1 MVKISFLVTVLF
13 ALSLQAY
20 CQRGMLDNALGIRL
34 GLGNGVTYQHFAS
47 NRIAIEGIAY
57 QRYGAFNLTCL
68 VEAHEKLFDVKGFR
82 YFYGA
87 GGHIWAYNQK
97 SVLEENNLSENSIA
111 LGVDAIIGIAYY
123 LRSFPIQL
131 SVDWKPAMNLKGSNY
146 IEWDSGGL
154 SVRYR
159 F

>member
-1 MVKISFLVTVLF
+1 MVKISFLLSLLF
-13 ALSLQAY
+13 ALSLQSLG
-20 CQRGMLDNALGIRL
+20 QRGMLENALGIRL
-34 GLGNGVTYQHFAS
+34 GLGNGVTYQHFAT
-47 NRIAIEGIAY
+47 NRIALEAMAF
-57 QRYGAFNLTCL
+57 QRYGAFNVTIL

-87 GGHIWAYNQK
+87 GGHVWAYNQK
-97 SVLEENNLSENSIA
+97 SVLQENNLSENSIA
-111 LGVDAIIGIAYY
+111 LGVDAIVGIAYY
-123 LRSFPIQL
+123 LRSFPIQF

>member
-1 MVKISFLVTVLF
+1 MLKISFLIPAFLI
-13 ALSLQAY
+13 LSLHSFA
-20 CQRGMLDNALGIRL
+20 QRGMLDNALGIRL
-34 GLGNGVTYQHFAS
+34 GLGNGITYQHFAS

-57 QRYGAFNLTCL
+57 QRYGAFNLTAL
-68 VEAHEKLFDVKGFR
+68 VEAHEKLFDMKGFR
-82 YFYGA
+82 YFYGV

-111 LGVDAIIGIAYY
+111 LGIDAIVGLAYY
-123 LRSFPIQL
+123 LRSFPLQF

-146 IEWDSGGL
+146 IEWDSGGV

>member
-1 MVKISFLVTVLF
+1 MVKISFLLSLLF
-13 ALSLQAY
+13 ALSLQSLS
-20 CQRGMLDNALGIRL
+20 QRGMLENALGIRL
-34 GLGNGVTYQHFAS
+34 GLGNGVTYQHFAT
-47 NRIAIEGIAY
+47 NRIALEAMAF
-57 QRYGAFNLTCL
+57 QRYGAFNVTIL

-87 GGHIWAYNQK
+87 GGHVWAFNQR
-97 SVLEENNLSENSIA
+97 SVLQENNLSENSIA

-123 LRSFPIQL
+123 LRSVPIQF

>member
-1 MVKISFLVTVLF
+1 MVKISFLLSLLF
-13 ALSLQAY
+13 ALSLQSLG
-20 CQRGMLDNALGIRL
+20 QRGMLENALGIRL
-34 GLGNGVTYQHFAS
+34 GLGNGVTYQHFAT
-47 NRIAIEGIAY
+47 NRIALEAMAF
-57 QRYGAFNLTCL
+57 QRYGAFNVTIL

-87 GGHIWAYNQK
+87 GGHVWAFNQR
-97 SVLEENNLSENSIA
+97 SVLQENNLSENSIA

-123 LRSFPIQL
+123 LRSVPIQF

>member
-1 MVKISFLVTVLF
+1 MLKSSFLLSVLC
-13 ALSLQAY
+13 ALALQSNG
-20 CQRGMLDNALGIRL
+20 QRGMLDNALGIRL
-34 GLGNGVTYQHFAS
+34 GLGNGVTYQHFAT
-47 NRIAIEGIAY
+47 NRIAIEAMAF
-57 QRYGAFNLTCL
+57 QRYGAFNMTILA
-68 VEAHEKLFDVKGFR
+68 EAHEKLFDLKGFR

-87 GGHIWAYNQK
+87 GGHAWAYNQR
-97 SVLEENNLSENSIA
+97 SVLQENTLSENSIA

-123 LRSFPIQL
+123 LRSFPIQF

>member
-1 MVKISFLVTVLF
+1 MLKFSFLFSVLC
-13 ALSLQAY
+13 ALTLQSY
-20 CQRGMLDNALGIRL
+20 SQRGMLDNALGIRL
-34 GLGNGVTYQHFAS
+34 GLGNGVTYQHFATS
-47 NRIAIEGIAY
+47 RIAFEAMAF
-57 QRYGAFNLTCL
+57 QRYGAFNMTALA
-68 VEAHEKLFDVKGFR
+68 EAHEKLFDLKGFR

-87 GGHIWAYNQK
+87 GGHVWAYNQK

-111 LGVDAIIGIAYY
+111 FGVDAIIGIAYY
-123 LRSFPIQL
+123 LRSFPIQF